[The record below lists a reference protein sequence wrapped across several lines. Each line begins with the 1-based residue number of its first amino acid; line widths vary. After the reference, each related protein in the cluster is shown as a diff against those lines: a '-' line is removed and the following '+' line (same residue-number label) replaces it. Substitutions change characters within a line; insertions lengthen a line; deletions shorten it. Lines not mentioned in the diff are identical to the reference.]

1 VRGRSAHAARP
12 SAGIDALEAATHILG
27 ELYQSR
33 GRLAARASAI
43 AGIGAPQLT
52 IGLIEG
58 GTNTNVVPDRVSFR
72 LDRRIVPEEQPEAV
86 ERELRGIFDDAAA
99 AFPAAQV
106 SVRRIMLA
114 VPLKPLPGAQAL
126 AELLCRHASA
136 VFAESVE
143 AVGVPLYTDARHYA
157 AFGIPIVLYGAGPR
171 TIEEANA
178 HRADER
184 VELADLHRA
193 TEVVALAVAEFLAG

>member
-1 VRGRSAHAARP
+1 M
-12 SAGIDALEAATHILG
+12 
-27 ELYQSR
+27 
-33 GRLAARASAI
+33 
-43 AGIGAPQLT
+43 
-52 IGLIEG
+52 IEG
-58 GTNTNVVPDRVSFR
+58 GTNTNVVPDHVAFR

-86 ERELRGIFDDAAA
+86 EQELRDIIGTAAA

-114 VPLKPLPGAQAL
+114 VPLQPLPGAQAL
-126 AELLCRHASA
+126 ADLLCRHASA
-136 VFAESVE
+136 VFAEPVA

-171 TIEEANA
+171 SIEEANA

-184 VELADLHRA
+184 VALADLHRA